1 MTFFSARL
9 IDDDS
14 LLDDGQ
20 VRSLLSPYII
30 ALFFEALLF
39 GAFSITFIT
48 GLWSI
53 MRVDYP
59 WKPSMRDRV
68 IALASTVMWGLALAH
83 VILSLR
89 IETNG
94 FAEHAGTA
102 RTVYKALVD
111 QSSWT
116 ADGSRIGNAR
126 FIILVV
132 QTLLGGVFII
142 FRVFVLWGGRVRT
155 IVLPGLLMIAGAV
168 AGFLTVVTGA
178 SLTLV
183 PFLFYVLTFFANA
196 ICTGLIMWRTLRSS
210 GRFAPPAEFAPRRF
224 TLVLRKMMEAILQS
238 AAIYSAAY
246 IVLILG
252 NILSSAFVVFIG
264 GFPSLIGLALSPIFL
279 RLAQDSRENENHVI
293 QAPGWREA
301 SGALPSTREHY
312 APLM

>member
-1 MTFFSARL
+1 MTFFNARL

-39 GAFSITFIT
+39 GAFSITFIA

-53 MRVDYP
+53 MRVGYP
-59 WKPSMRDRV
+59 GKPSIKDRV

-83 VILSLR
+83 VVLSLR
-89 IETNG
+89 VETNG

-102 RTVYKALVD
+102 RTVHKALVD

-132 QTLLGGVFII
+132 QTLLGGVLMI
-142 FRVFVLWGGRVRT
+142 FRVFALWGGRVRT
-155 IVLPGLLMIAGAV
+155 IVLPGLLMIAGA
-168 AGFLTVVTGA
+168 GA
-178 SLTLV
+178 SLTLI
-183 PFLFYVLTFFANA
+183 PFLFYVFSFLANA
-196 ICTGLIMWRTLRSS
+196 ICTGLIMWRTLRSGDGS
-210 GRFAPPAEFAPRRF
+210 APPKFASRRF
-224 TLVLRKMMEAILQS
+224 TLALHKVMEAILQS

-246 IVLILG
+246 IVLLLA
-252 NILSSAFVVFIG
+252 NILSSVFVVFIG
-264 GFPSLIGLALSPIFL
+264 GFPSLIGLALSLIVL
-279 RLAQDSRENENHVI
+279 RLAQESRENENHVI
-293 QAPGWREA
+293 QAQGWREA
-301 SGALPSTREHY
+301 SGVLPSTKEHY